1 MEKLVDGIL
10 VVPNRR
16 LKSYLKRDVNQ
27 RAQASNL
34 TYTQTP
40 DIRIESDDD
49 VYIGRVLTAASSTA
63 PSTSSSPNTSTS
75 TNATIDDV
83 INSAL
88 SALGSTFRQNIEG
101 LNKADIDWVATQTG
115 FTDAR
120 NKILRTQS
128 VNRETL
134 QAVSSPPETG
144 IIVSGAA
151 IESVT
156 VNPKMSAERLSTT
169 DATTLI
175 RIGIGEPA
183 GSVALVFKEGTGTV
197 VAAIESYIANIAVN
211 NGEVIDISYIL
222 YWQSKA
228 DLEEINQI
236 HASIGAAARFGGF
249 RVNGDKETRVTQAR
263 AIGDRIRVEK
273 GIDPTL
279 GILAAY
285 AYSDGNLQEQVNSV
299 DNIMR
304 EYIGVEIFDV
314 AMLAG
319 TLRERSD
326 YDYHRLAPF
335 CPMLSQ
341 GFFLIEILGKYL
353 SKEVKGARSFL
364 RPALWTTFDGEGM
377 KILIGGLKNGALM

>member
-1 MEKLVDGIL
+1 VILISDACRSGAQSLQAQNVTGGVIFPNLSASNVETVIDRLLATGAGNPAYELPVDRSASNYKAIFTSSLLNAYRAPDKEMEKLVDGIL

-49 VYIGRVLTAASSTA
+49 VYIGRVLTAAPSTA

-279 GILAAY
+279 
-285 AYSDGNLQEQVNSV
+285 
-299 DNIMR
+299 
-304 EYIGVEIFDV
+304 
-314 AMLAG
+314 
-319 TLRERSD
+319 
-326 YDYHRLAPF
+326 
-335 CPMLSQ
+335 
-341 GFFLIEILGKYL
+341 
-353 SKEVKGARSFL
+353 
-364 RPALWTTFDGEGM
+364 W
-377 KILIGGLKNGALM
+377 